1 MIMPGRLL
9 QKEIPEL
16 FTHID
21 NNFNTLIQ
29 IHLLNMKV
37 YNLIIQDNNLEG
49 HILQQKKT
57 LNMNNISEKIWL
69 LVLILKDYRL

>member
-1 MIMPGRLL
+1 MIVPGRLL

-16 FTHID
+16 FTRID

-29 IHLLNMKV
+29 IRLLNMKV

-49 HILQQKKT
+49 RILQQKKT
-57 LNMNNISEKIWL
+57 LNMNNISAKIWL